1 VCFRCR
7 LAEFEAE
14 FDANPLLL
22 HISHF
27 GRSERPQNSTNTTLK
42 KCTEKEHSS
51 TQHNATWQT
60 GSRRV
65 QLAIPRGPQLYYK
78 RFSRGIQISGT
89 FGLHHVLMENRNVT
103 SLKFHRECH
112 LVFLLLV
119 GWRQGKA
126 LRVDGFENAAESSIW
141 SVSASGLNLDIGIG
155 NVLFKKQFLSNV
167 SPAYLTSEWTPVMMG
182 PAI

>member
-27 GRSERPQNSTNTTLK
+27 GRSERSQSSTNTTLK

-60 GSRRV
+60 GSQRV
-65 QLAIPRGPQLYYK
+65 QLAILRDPQLYYK

-89 FGLHHVLMENRNVT
+89 FGLHHVQSVSYV
-103 SLKFHRECH
+103 SLNFLHEH
-112 LVFLLLV
+112 LSIP
-119 GWRQGKA
+119 RYPMC
-126 LRVDGFENAAESSIW
+126 AAEKPS
-141 SVSASGLNLDIGIG
+141 
-155 NVLFKKQFLSNV
+155 
-167 SPAYLTSEWTPVMMG
+167 
-182 PAI
+182 

>member
-1 VCFRCR
+1 VVCFRCR

-27 GRSERPQNSTNTTLK
+27 GRSERSQNSTTTTLK

-60 GSRRV
+60 GSQRV
-65 QLAIPRGPQLYYK
+65 QLATPRGLQLYYK

-89 FGLHHVLMENRNVT
+89 FGLHHVIMHPALSGDMELSQNTHYVTSNCPHIRLRRPRRRPTLFQEELSIFCTAENRESRHTSFSKYVLVT
-103 SLKFHRECH
+103 GVIKMQSM
-112 LVFLLLV
+112 LV
-119 GWRQGKA
+119 
-126 LRVDGFENAAESSIW
+126 
-141 SVSASGLNLDIGIG
+141 
-155 NVLFKKQFLSNV
+155 
-167 SPAYLTSEWTPVMMG
+167 
-182 PAI
+182 

>member
-22 HISHF
+22 PISHF
-27 GRSERPQNSTNTTLK
+27 GRSERSHNSTNTTLK

-60 GSRRV
+60 GSQRV

-89 FGLHHVLMENRNVT
+89 FGLHHVVGREGYLLSYVNT
-103 SLKFHRECH
+103 S
-112 LVFLLLV
+112 
-119 GWRQGKA
+119 RQ
-126 LRVDGFENAAESSIW
+126 
-141 SVSASGLNLDIGIG
+141 LDEA
-155 NVLFKKQFLSNV
+155 FKRKCLW
-167 SPAYLTSEWTPVMMG
+167 LW
-182 PAI
+182 